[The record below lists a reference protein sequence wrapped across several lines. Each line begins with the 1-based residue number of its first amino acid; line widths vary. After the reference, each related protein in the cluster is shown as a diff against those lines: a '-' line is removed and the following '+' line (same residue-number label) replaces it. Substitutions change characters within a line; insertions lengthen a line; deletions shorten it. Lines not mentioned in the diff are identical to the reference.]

1 MTHTATSIYV
11 ITDLL
16 VAATPVRIYHV
27 YHAMIFS
34 VMYLIF
40 SIIYD
45 AGGGT
50 NALNQP
56 YIYEMLDWSEDI
68 GTAALYS
75 VLTILVGVPVLWLVV
90 YALYALRTFIYG
102 KLYGHGDGMVNTDS
116 TEMDEGGQQN
126 PAHDVSA

>member
-1 MTHTATSIYV
+1 MAHTATSIYV
-11 ITDLL
+11 IIDLL

-34 VMYLIF
+34 VVYLIF

-45 AGGGT
+45 AAGGT

-56 YIYEMLDWSEDI
+56 YTYEMLDWSEDI

-75 VLTILVGVPVLWLVV
+75 VLTILVVIPVLWLVV
-90 YALYALRTFIYG
+90 YALYALRTFIYR
-102 KLYGHGDGMVNTDS
+102 KLYGNGDGMVNTDS
-116 TEMDEGGQQN
+116 TEMGERGRLN
-126 PAHDVSA
+126 PAHHVSA